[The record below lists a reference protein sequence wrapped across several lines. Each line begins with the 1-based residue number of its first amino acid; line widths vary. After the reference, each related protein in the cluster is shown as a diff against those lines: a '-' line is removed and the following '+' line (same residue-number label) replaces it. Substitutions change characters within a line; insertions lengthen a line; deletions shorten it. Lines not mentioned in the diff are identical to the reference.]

1 MSGIGQELRKQRESR
16 NISLDEMSSATRIVR
31 RYLEAL
37 EEDRLERIPG
47 GFFLKA
53 LIRSYAA
60 FVGLDPEEVIARYR
74 AAGIIDARPEPSA
87 EETPEPRGFAWKK
100 SLLFLSLAAAAVLVL
115 VLAAILI
122 LKPSGRGPGGTAP
135 ATAVQAEQYKLLP
148 PATPPAASE
157 PAPTAEEKKP
167 EGLSIIFSFNEET
180 WLQVYADGLLV
191 VDGLFEP
198 GKQVQANA
206 AGELLIHIGNAGGVT
221 FTLNG
226 KPGRGLGLSGQVR
239 RNIRITLENS
249 RDFLSE
255 PAETPAS
262 PQSH

>member
-53 LIRSYAA
+53 MIRAYAS

-74 AAGIIDARPEPSA
+74 AAGLVDPKPEPAA
-87 EETPEPRGFAWKK
+87 ETTRETLSFVWKR
-100 SLLFLSLAAAAVLVL
+100 SLLFWSLVAAAVLA
-115 VLAAILI
+115 LAFAVVLI
-122 LKPSGRGPGGTAP
+122 LKPSGRGPGRTGAAP
-135 ATAVQAEQYKLLP
+135 AVQAEQYKLLP
-148 PATPPAASE
+148 PVTPPAASE
-157 PAPTAEEKKP
+157 PAPAAEEKKP
-167 EGLSIIFSFNEET
+167 VGLSIIFNFNEET

-221 FTLNG
+221 YTLDG
-226 KPGRGLGLSGQVR
+226 KPGRSLGLSGQVR
-239 RNIRITLENS
+239 RNIRITLENR
-249 RDFLSE
+249 RDFLTE
-255 PAETPAS
+255 PAGTLPS
-262 PQSH
+262 PQAL